1 MNTIDRIESWG
12 EAHHPRWVDYIR
24 IALGLFLIYKG
35 IDFLRNMGDMM
46 NLVNASSTSFGSF
59 KTVVAGHIVVVL
71 HIMGGILIAIGLFT
85 RLACLVN
92 IPILLGAVL
101 FINLSS
107 SLQQPVS
114 ELVISIVVLALLI
127 YFLIVGNG
135 PLSYEK
141 MYHGDERKQKNE

>member
-35 IDFLRNMGDMM
+35 IAFLSNIGEMM
-46 NLVNASSTSFGSF
+46 NLMNASSTSFGSF

-107 SLQQPVS
+107 NLHQPVG
-114 ELVISIVVLALLI
+114 ELIISVLVLALLV

-141 MYHGDERKQKNE
+141 MYHGDERKEKNE